1 MPEDFGSREHHIV
14 RIFQIGAAMV
24 LLCAMSLATSVAAAL
39 RESAKTEAELHGLA
53 EAVEVMKEILAQV
66 SVNPGY
72 KDHTAAASFCHCC
85 LYTLRAILLDWS
97 ISTTAVQTMPLAKMP
112 KIEGNALL
120 HVEHPN
126 CRIFLAEVQSSM
138 RFLTL
143 HSKAFEGEPWV
154 WFVDFLETLEYHL
167 AV

>member
-1 MPEDFGSREHHIV
+1 
-14 RIFQIGAAMV
+14 
-24 LLCAMSLATSVAAAL
+24 
-39 RESAKTEAELHGLA
+39 
-53 EAVEVMKEILAQV
+53 
-66 SVNPGY
+66 
-72 KDHTAAASFCHCC
+72 
-85 LYTLRAILLDWS
+85 
-97 ISTTAVQTMPLAKMP
+97 MP
-112 KIEGNALL
+112 KIDGNAVW